1 MFDNIGGKIKG
12 LAKVLF
18 WLEAIAAVIVGIVLV
33 EDTDGLSLLFA
44 IAGVLVA
51 WISAWFLY
59 GFGEIID
66 KLCDIERNTRDG
78 ERKSEAQSK
87 IDSERISKIEKLR
100 SQGLITEEEYQQA
113 ISRNG
118 KE

>member
-18 WLEAIAAVIVGIVLV
+18 WLEVIAAVIVGLVLV

-66 KLCDIERNTRDG
+66 KLCDIERNTRGG

-87 IDSERISKIEKLR
+87 VDSERINKIEKLR
-100 SQGLITEEEYQQA
+100 SQGLITEEEYKQA
-113 ISRNG
+113 IS
-118 KE
+118 KEQ